1 MRRTIAAATPAL
13 RLVACLFVLLMALP
27 TWAAEPAPVPV
38 RLAVV
43 GLVHGHVRG
52 FLDRLKGRT
61 DVQLVGVVDPDASL
75 RDLYRERYA
84 LAPEIFHGTVEA
96 MLDAARPQAVASF
109 TSTYDHPQVVEAC
122 ATRGVHVM
130 MEKPLAVSMAHGRRI
145 AEAAARGRIQ
155 VLVNY
160 ETTWYASNRAVYDVV
175 KEGTLGPVRK
185 MVAHDGH
192 RGPQEIGVQPEFL
205 RWLTDPVLNG
215 GGALTDFG
223 CYGANLFTWLTGNA
237 RPLSVSAVTQTF
249 KPAVYPRVDD
259 EATIVVAWPQ
269 SVGIIQASWNWPFD
283 RKDLEV
289 YGSRG
294 QALTVR
300 RAAVRFR
307 LEGKEE
313 AEVPSPAL
321 AAPEDDPVRYL
332 AAVARGEVRP
342 SGLSSL
348 ENNLI
353 VTEILDAARES
364 AQTGRTVK
372 LPAAR

>member
-1 MRRTIAAATPAL
+1 VAHHPRMLRLATGLAILMAAVPAL
-13 RLVACLFVLLMALP
+13 P
-27 TWAAEPAPVPV
+27 AENEPPPV

-61 DVQLVGVVDPDASL
+61 DVQLVGLVDADATL
-75 RDLYRERYA
+75 RETYRERYGLGA
-84 LAPEIFHGTVEA
+84 ETLHATVEG
-96 MLDAARPQAVASF
+96 MLDAARPQAVAIF

-122 ATRGVHVM
+122 AARGVHVM
-130 MEKPLAVSMAHGRRI
+130 MEKPLAVSMAHARRI
-145 AEAAARGRIQ
+145 ADAAARGRIQ

-160 ETTWYASNRAVYDVV
+160 ETTWYASNRAVYDAV
-175 KEGTLGPVRK
+175 KSGALGAVRK

-223 CYGANLFTWLTGNA
+223 CYGANLFTWILENA

-249 KPAVYPRVDD
+249 KPEVYPRVDD
-259 EATIVVAWPQ
+259 EATIVVTWPAA
-269 SVGIIQASWNWPFD
+269 VGIIQASWNWPFD

-289 YGSRG
+289 YGRTG

-300 RAAVRFR
+300 REAVRFR
-307 LEGKEE
+307 FEGKEE
-313 AEVPSPAL
+313 AEVRSPAL
-321 AAPEDDPVRYL
+321 AAPEDDTVRYL
-332 AAVARGEVRP
+332 AASCAGRCGPRASPP
-342 SGLSSL
+342 S
-348 ENNLI
+348 
-353 VTEILDAARES
+353 
-364 AQTGRTVK
+364 RTT
-372 LPAAR
+372 